1 MFSLIRMSGGVLAN
15 QVFATTNVPFY
26 IPLAG
31 SKYRSGT
38 FTVTKGGSAQTVTIA
53 DTLNPFPTII
63 ITPAVANVGCSAV
76 FVALYTLN
84 SFNVSPCS
92 GTFGDNSTYKYTIL
106 N

>member
-1 MFSLIRMSGGVLAN
+1 MKFYCYRHIRLD
-15 QVFATTNVPFY
+15 TNVPFY

-38 FTVTKGGSAQTVTIA
+38 FTTTKGGSTLTVTIS
-53 DTLNPFPTII
+53 DTLNAFPTII
-63 ITPAVANVGCSAV
+63 ITPAVADVGSSAV

-84 SFNVSPCS
+84 SFSVSPCS
-92 GTFGDNSTYKYTIL
+92 GTFGNNSTYKYTIL

>member
-1 MFSLIRMSGGVLAN
+1 MSGCVLAN
-15 QVFATTNVPFY
+15 QFFATKDVPLY

-38 FTVTKGGSAQTVTIA
+38 FTVTKGGSTQTITIFY
-53 DTLNPFPTII
+53 TLNAFPTII
-63 ITPAVANVGCSAV
+63 ITPGSADAGCSAV

-84 SFNVSPCS
+84 SFSVSPCS
-92 GTFGDNSTYKYTIL
+92 GTFGDISTYKYTIL